1 MWFELFK
8 AGTMNDRP
16 MDEATTKFGLLME
29 SAQAHQKL
37 AESHLDKLRAHTQDL
52 DGVVRDEIRRT
63 LVEEFQMLTAE
74 SRRAAEVLGRIRR
87 SIGLRVAVSSI
98 AVAILCTGIPVAITR
113 WLLPSESDI
122 AGLRVRRDELAAS
135 IAALER
141 RGGHIELRH
150 CGETARLCVHV
161 DRSAP
166 AYGEKADYYIV
177 KGY

>member
-1 MWFELFK
+1 M
-8 AGTMNDRP
+8 TDRP
-16 MDEATTKFGLLME
+16 MNSRSEAVDEATVKFGLLME

-37 AESHLDKLRAHTQDL
+37 AETHLDKLRAHTQDL

-63 LVEEFQMLTAE
+63 LVEELQTLTAE
-74 SRRAAEVLGRIRR
+74 SRGAAEVLRRIRR
-87 SIGLRVAVSSI
+87 SSGLRVAVSSI
-98 AVAILCTGIPVAITR
+98 AVAILCTGIPVAIAR

-122 AGLRVRRDELAAS
+122 AGLRARRDELTAS

-141 RGGHIELRH
+141 RGGRIELRR
-150 CGETARLCVHV
+150 CGETARLCVRV

>member
-1 MWFELFK
+1 
-8 AGTMNDRP
+8 MNDRP

-37 AESHLDKLRAHTQDL
+37 AETHLDKLRAHTLNL

-63 LVEEFQMLTAE
+63 LVEELQMLTAE

-122 AGLRVRRDELAAS
+122 ARLRVRRDELTAS

-141 RGGHIELRH
+141 RGGHIELRR

>member
-1 MWFELFK
+1 
-8 AGTMNDRP
+8 MNDVV

-37 AESHLDKLRAHTQDL
+37 AETHLDKLRAHTEDL

-63 LVEEFQMLTAE
+63 LVEELQMLTAE

-87 SIGLRVAVSSI
+87 STGLRVAVSSI
-98 AVAILCTGIPVAITR
+98 AIAILSAGIPVAIAR
-113 WLLPSESDI
+113 WYLPSESDI
-122 AGLRVRRDELAAS
+122 AGLRVRRDELTAS

-150 CGETARLCVHV
+150 CGEAARLCVHV

-166 AYGEKADYYIV
+166 AYGEKADYYVV

>member
-1 MWFELFK
+1 MSALPMDSRGQ
-8 AGTMNDRP
+8 A

-37 AESHLDKLRAHTQDL
+37 AETHLDKLRAHTQDL

-63 LVEEFQMLTAE
+63 LVEELQMLTAE

-87 SIGLRVAVSSI
+87 SIGLRVAVSII

-122 AGLRVRRDELAAS
+122 AGLQVRRDELTAS